1 MTQRCDKTSIPT
13 EILRSVIRIAELHSI
28 SKAARSLGFS
38 QPTLS
43 LQIKRI
49 ESMVGGSIFQRTA
62 NGSVATELGEQV
74 LRHARKIIET
84 NDQLLSL
91 RGFSNNRLSVR
102 LGISN
107 FYTGE
112 ALKLLSRAHA
122 ASSTIYSDESAE
134 ITKALLEGFI
144 DIALFL
150 QAPYTALDQ
159 SIHIAREC
167 DEPLHWVRSRDFTLS
182 PGEPIPLLTRSGN
195 LSDEL
200 MVRALESKGMI
211 YRVAVN
217 GADYHSKLEAVRAGM
232 GFTALPERLIPPDLV
247 QAREYYLP
255 KLEVPRL
262 ILCARDNARIQS
274 SELVK
279 ELIAGFFP
287 EQEVAEV
294 DRVISIAKAIS
305 THRTI

>member
-150 QAPYTALDQ
+150 QAP
-159 SIHIAREC
+159 
-167 DEPLHWVRSRDFTLS
+167 
-182 PGEPIPLLTRSGN
+182 
-195 LSDEL
+195 
-200 MVRALESKGMI
+200 
-211 YRVAVN
+211 
-217 GADYHSKLEAVRAGM
+217 
-232 GFTALPERLIPPDLV
+232 
-247 QAREYYLP
+247 
-255 KLEVPRL
+255 
-262 ILCARDNARIQS
+262 
-274 SELVK
+274 
-279 ELIAGFFP
+279 
-287 EQEVAEV
+287 
-294 DRVISIAKAIS
+294 
-305 THRTI
+305 

>member
-13 EILRSVIRIAELHSI
+13 EILRSVIRISELHSI

-91 RGFSNNRLSVR
+91 RGFSNNRMSVR

-107 FYTGE
+107 FYIAE
-112 ALKLLSRAHA
+112 SLKIISRAHA
-122 ASSTIYSDESAE
+122 ASSTIYTDEPAE

-144 DIALFL
+144 DIALFP
-150 QAPYTALDQ
+150 QVPYAALDQ
-159 SIHIAREC
+159 SLHILREC

-182 PGEPIPLLTRSGN
+182 PGEPIPLLTRSGS
-195 LSDEL
+195 LSDDL
-200 MVRALESKGMI
+200 MVRALESKSMI
-211 YRVAVN
+211 YRIAVN

-232 GFTALPERLIPPDLV
+232 GFTALPARLIPPDLV

-262 ILCARDNARIQS
+262 ILCARDNARVHN

-279 ELIAGFFP
+279 ELIAGFFTDKD
-287 EQEVAEV
+287 VAES
-294 DRVISIAKAIS
+294 DQVISITKAINS
-305 THRTI
+305 HRAI